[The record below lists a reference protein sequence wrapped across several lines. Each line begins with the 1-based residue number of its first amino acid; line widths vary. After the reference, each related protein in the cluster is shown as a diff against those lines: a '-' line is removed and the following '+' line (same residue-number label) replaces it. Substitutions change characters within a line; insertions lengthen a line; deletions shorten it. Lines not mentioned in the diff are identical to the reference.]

1 MDNIVVGIDVGTSK
15 ICTLVTQI
23 ENDDTLRVLGAG
35 ITASAG
41 IRKGQIVDL
50 EAASNAI
57 TASVEAAEEQSGV
70 KISNALVNLSGGQV
84 SSVNSRGRAQVS
96 GQRVSEADVEHA
108 LDEARNVA
116 VPSSR
121 EVIHII
127 QRGFSLDGQDGI
139 QQPVGLHGQRL
150 EVEAHVITAPAAT
163 ARNMRAALGAAGV
176 KVAQF
181 VLNPLASAEV
191 VLTEAERNQ
200 GAVVCDIGAGTTDLA
215 IYINGDVWHTM
226 VLPLGGNNIT
236 QDVATGLGLP
246 FHLAEDAKRQF
257 GYAVEAEIGYDEAFT
272 VQAFGT
278 DTPVKMNRRDLA
290 MIIEYRVAEIFDMA
304 LSEIKRSGY
313 DGLLGAGMILTG
325 GSSML
330 PGIKQQAQKVM
341 RMPVRLAMPDE
352 LAGDSSKLRS
362 PAFATTIG
370 LVNWAAALQGL
381 SFPSAETVSKSKR
394 KPERVDD
401 GGGVDQMHTFK
412 EFLKRLMP

>member
-1 MDNIVVGIDVGTSK
+1 MEDIVVGIDVGTSK
-15 ICTLVTQI
+15 ICTLVAKI
-23 ENDDTLRVLGAG
+23 ENDDTLRVMGAG
-35 ITASAG
+35 ITASEG

-50 EAASNAI
+50 DAASRAI
-57 TASVEAAEEQSGV
+57 TKSVTAAEEESGV
-70 KISNALVNLSGGQV
+70 NINTALVNLAGGQV
-84 SSVNSRGRAQVS
+84 SSINSRGRATVAN
-96 GQRVSEADVEHA
+96 QRVSDADVERA

-150 EVEAHVITAPAAT
+150 EVEAHVITAASAT
-163 ARNMRAALGAAGV
+163 ARNMRAAIGAAGV

-191 VLTEAERNQ
+191 VLSENERTM

-236 QDVATGLGLP
+236 QDIATGLGLP

-257 GYAVEAEIGYDEAFT
+257 GYAVESEIGYDEAFT

-278 DTPVKMNRRDLA
+278 DAPVKMNRRDLA
-290 MIIEYRVAEIFDMA
+290 MIIEYRVEEIFDLA
-304 LSEIKRSGY
+304 LLEIKRSGY
-313 DGLLGAGMILTG
+313 DGLLPAGMILTG
-325 GSSML
+325 GSSLL
-330 PGIKQQAQKVM
+330 PGIKQQAQKVL
-341 RMPVRLAMPDE
+341 RMPVRLAQPDD
-352 LAGDSSKLRS
+352 LAGDMKRLRS
-362 PAFATTIG
+362 PAFSTTIG

-381 SFPSAETVSKSKR
+381 SFPSAETVSKSK
-394 KPERVDD
+394 KQPEPRNPSAASE
-401 GGGVDQMHTFK
+401 QLNTFK
-412 EFLKRLMP
+412 DFLKRLMP